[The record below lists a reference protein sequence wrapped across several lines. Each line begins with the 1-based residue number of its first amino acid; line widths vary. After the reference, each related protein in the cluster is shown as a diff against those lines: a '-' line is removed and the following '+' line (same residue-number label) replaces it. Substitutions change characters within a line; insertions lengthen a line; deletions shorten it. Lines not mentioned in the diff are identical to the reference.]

1 MYKKN
6 ELQEIPNTP
15 RPLNSTGFKK
25 KKKKKNNEIKKKH
38 KPTNDNQ
45 KIFKSLLS
53 SFK

>member
-25 KKKKKNNEIKKKH
+25 KKKIMKNKKKNTNRPMITKKYSNH
-38 KPTNDNQ
+38 Y
-45 KIFKSLLS
+45 
-53 SFK
+53 